1 MNAVL
6 SVFNGIINL
15 LGGAS
20 MVKFVIRRVLA
31 GIPVLL
37 LTALAAFTLI
47 RLIPGGPFDFTG
59 SKSTPVWLK
68 QAIESRYGLNKPL
81 LLNLPGDGVA
91 PDSGMTTQATHPNL
105 PNCDKLRQG
114 MTLEQATDTTNV
126 TVTEGWQLFRMVDEH
141 SPSQIMVK
149 DGDNERPQPCNTVRT
164 VLYSDLARSQF
175 LEYINNA
182 VRFDFG
188 PSLSRTTL
196 GTPVSSIIGDRLPIS
211 MQLGILG
218 TLVGFMI
225 GIPLGVLAAI
235 YHNSV
240 IDYLSTFT
248 AVVGTSVPSYVL
260 GPVLILFFVV
270 QLHWLPGPN
279 PTVWK
284 NPSLEWSYI
293 GRLILPLLTLSLG
306 VAAGIA
312 RLTRASLLQVL
323 QDDYIRTARAKGL
336 RERIVIYV
344 HALKNALIPIAT
356 IVGPLLA
363 GVLTGTFFVERI
375 FAVPGLGDAFLSSIA
390 SRDYNLLTGV
400 TLLYSTFLIIGN
412 ILVDIMYTWLDP
424 RIRFD

>member
-1 MNAVL
+1 MNVVL
-6 SVFNGIINL
+6 NILNGIVNV

-20 MVKFVIRRVLA
+20 MVKFVIRRILA

-59 SKSTPVWLK
+59 SKSTPTWLK
-68 QAIESRYGLNKPL
+68 ESIETRYGLNKPF
-81 LLNLPGDGVA
+81 LLNLPNDGALPDAGKPMPVA
-91 PDSGMTTQATHPNL
+91 YAKL

-114 MTLEQATDTTNV
+114 VSVADAMTSNPEVVL
-126 TVTEGWQLFRMVDEH
+126 EGWQLLRMVDEH
-141 SPSQIMVK
+141 TPSTVMIK
-149 DGDNERPQPCNTVRT
+149 DGDSEKPQPCDNVRT

-182 VRFDFG
+182 ARFDFG
-188 PSLSRTTL
+188 PSLGRTTL
-196 GTPVSSIIGDRLPIS
+196 GTPVSEIIGDRLPIS
-211 MQLGILG
+211 MELGILG
-218 TLVGFMI
+218 ALLGFLI

-235 YHNSV
+235 YHNSL
-240 IDYLSTFT
+240 IDYLATFT
-248 AVVGTSVPSYVL
+248 AIVGTSVPSFVL
-260 GPVLILFFVV
+260 GPVLILVFVV
-270 QLHWLPGPN
+270 GFHWPGPN

-284 NPSLEWSYI
+284 NPSLDWNYI
-293 GRLILPLLTLSLG
+293 GRLILPLFTLGLG

-336 RERIVIYV
+336 RERVVIYI
-344 HALKNALIPIAT
+344 HALKNALIPVAT

-363 GVLTGTFFVERI
+363 GVLTGTFFVELI
-375 FAVPGLGDAFLSSIA
+375 FAVPGLGDAFLSSIG

-412 ILVDIMYTWLDP
+412 ILVDVMYTWLDP